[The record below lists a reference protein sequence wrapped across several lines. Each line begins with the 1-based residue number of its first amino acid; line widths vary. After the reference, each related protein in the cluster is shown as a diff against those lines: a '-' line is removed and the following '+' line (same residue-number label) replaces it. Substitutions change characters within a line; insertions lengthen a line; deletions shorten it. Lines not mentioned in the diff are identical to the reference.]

1 MDPKAPL
8 PTSAEP
14 TADPTSTPQTDLS
27 CPSVSDPPPSL
38 GLLEVMLPLWSRRWR
53 LLSSA
58 LLVGVLMFGLSLV
71 RPLVFVSQAT
81 FVVVPVQRPSGASG
95 LGNLPALSLIAA
107 GSASPIDQYAAIL
120 RSRSVADRLI
130 ERFGLVRAWQLP
142 DARAARIQLARRLEV
157 TVARREG
164 IVSVVASDN
173 HPQRAAGLANQAV
186 EELKQLLRGLSLD
199 EAQQRRTFYEEQL
212 TQARQTLEAAQQ
224 RLRASGFDSAAL
236 RTEPGAAAAGYAR
249 QQAEI
254 TAAEI
259 RLAALRRVR
268 ADSSTEVLLARA
280 EIDAMRS
287 KLARL
292 EAPGAAGGGEFSGRL
307 RQLRYAEQLVDTLT
321 RQLDAARVDAEAAQ
335 VPVQWLDRAQP
346 DHVPASPNPVLWGM
360 AGVVLGVVMQAAWV
374 LIRHSAAMART
385 DERRQKR
392 LQQIMAVLP
401 ARSRGFLMPA
411 LKRAAGRVARW
422 LAQMRRSKRTG

>member
-1 MDPKAPL
+1 VHVLTAKAADAAGNVSSASSGLAITVDASAPTASVTTASITSGSTVTTAQSSEPGRAYLVSTSATVTDLASLDALVTANSATQATVSVANTDTTLSTTALDPKP
-8 PTSAEP
+8 
-14 TADPTSTPQTDLS
+14 
-27 CPSVSDPPPSL
+27 
-38 GLLEVMLPLWSRRWR
+38 
-53 LLSSA
+53 
-58 LLVGVLMFGLSLV
+58 
-71 RPLVFVSQAT
+71 
-81 FVVVPVQRPSGASG
+81 
-95 LGNLPALSLIAA
+95 
-107 GSASPIDQYAAIL
+107 
-120 RSRSVADRLI
+120 
-130 ERFGLVRAWQLP
+130 
-142 DARAARIQLARRLEV
+142 RLEV

-292 EAPGAAGGGEFSGRL
+292 EAPGAEGGGEFSGRL

-360 AGVVLGVVMQAAWV
+360 AGAVLGVVLQAAWV

-392 LQQIMAVLP
+392 LQQIAAVLP

-411 LKRAAGRVARW
+411 LKLAAGRVARW
-422 LAQMRRSKRTG
+422 LAQMSRSKRTG

>member
-1 MDPKAPL
+1 
-8 PTSAEP
+8 
-14 TADPTSTPQTDLS
+14 
-27 CPSVSDPPPSL
+27 
-38 GLLEVMLPLWSRRWR
+38 
-53 LLSSA
+53 
-58 LLVGVLMFGLSLV
+58 
-71 RPLVFVSQAT
+71 
-81 FVVVPVQRPSGASG
+81 
-95 LGNLPALSLIAA
+95 
-107 GSASPIDQYAAIL
+107 
-120 RSRSVADRLI
+120 
-130 ERFGLVRAWQLP
+130 
-142 DARAARIQLARRLEV
+142 
-157 TVARREG
+157 
-164 IVSVVASDN
+164 
-173 HPQRAAGLANQAV
+173 
-186 EELKQLLRGLSLD
+186 
-199 EAQQRRTFYEEQL
+199 
-212 TQARQTLEAAQQ
+212 
-224 RLRASGFDSAAL
+224 
-236 RTEPGAAAAGYAR
+236 
-249 QQAEI
+249 
-254 TAAEI
+254 
-259 RLAALRRVR
+259 LRRVR

-360 AGVVLGVVMQAAWV
+360 AGAVLGVVMQAAWV

-401 ARSRGFLMPA
+401 VRSRGFLVPA

-422 LAQMRRSKRTG
+422 LAQMSRSKRTG

>member
-14 TADPTSTPQTDLS
+14 TAHPTSTPQTDPS

-130 ERFGLVRAWQLP
+130 ERFGLVRAWQVP

-212 TQARQTLEAAQQ
+212 TQARQTLETAQQ

-249 QQAEI
+249 QQAEV

-292 EAPGAAGGGEFSGRL
+292 EAPGDEGGGEFSGRL

-360 AGVVLGVVMQAAWV
+360 AGAVLGAVLQAAWV

-385 DERRQKR
+385 DEHRQKR
-392 LQQIMAVLP
+392 LQQIVAALP
-401 ARSRGFLMPA
+401 APSRGRSMPV
-411 LKRAAGRVARW
+411 LKRAAGRVAQW
-422 LAQMRRSKRTG
+422 LAQMSRSKRTD